1 MWQRNTAAFAAKPF
15 WEKEKRFL
23 LRTNVM
29 LTAKLDGLALFA
41 IACAVSYLMSGNS
54 GLYKSQSIVYSKIT
68 ADTVPDENKN

>member
-41 IACAVSYLMSGNS
+41 LCLIGCNQIQYHLIAVSPKSGTAMLVFV
-54 GLYKSQSIVYSKIT
+54 GYSS
-68 ADTVPDENKN
+68 